1 MKAWLALLTGLV
13 FGAGLALSGMTNTV
27 KVLGF
32 LDVFGT
38 WDPDLAFVM
47 GGALLV
53 SLSAT
58 PWITRWVRPLLA
70 DAFSL
75 PATQSIDRRLITGGA
90 LFGVGW
96 GLWGY
101 CPGPAVA
108 SLAYGYQSTL
118 IFCAAMVLGMWLA
131 GKLHLITSRL
141 ND

>member
-75 PATQSIDRRLITGGA
+75 PATQSIDRRTDHRRGIIWCWLGFVGLLPGTRRSLSGLRLSIDTYFLRGHGA
-90 LFGVGW
+90 RH
-96 GLWGY
+96 
-101 CPGPAVA
+101 VA
-108 SLAYGYQSTL
+108 SRK
-118 IFCAAMVLGMWLA
+118 AAPHYL
-131 GKLHLITSRL
+131 SPQ
-141 ND
+141 